1 MPRRALLPG
10 RGRIIHAPITI
21 ASSSGTGGSNKAV
34 RTGFHAAMPSALTIE
49 FTGIGPA
56 VGACA
61 GIVFAPLVLAGR

>member
-1 MPRRALLPG
+1 
-10 RGRIIHAPITI
+10 
-21 ASSSGTGGSNKAV
+21 V

-61 GIVFAPLVLAGR
+61 GIVFAPLVPAGG